1 MKQLFILLATL
12 LSLAGFSQKRFDS
25 AAYTQFNQGRWE
37 KFDFAG
43 FMGPHDEHPL
53 NLEERIAGLSKCW
66 SEARYNFANFDL
78 VPSLNWDSLYQ
89 SFIPKVMATSTTL
102 EYYQVL
108 QNFYQYLRDGHTGIN
123 LPFSFF
129 KNKNAI
135 VPLEVRWIENKAI
148 VIENTSTIK
157 EEQVIKP
164 GMELVAFN
172 GIELKKYIQQNISP
186 YLHFSTLQDS
196 IDRIYRYEL
205 FPGTAGKEVNLT
217 FKTPSGATLTQTL
230 KYKSVEKYWDRFPL
244 VSFKVLK
251 GNIGYLQI
259 NSFNE
264 ERLVKLFDSLYAYIA
279 PTKALIIDVRNNG
292 GGNGN
297 NGFEILGC
305 LTDKPFYQGKT
316 ALRHYRPV
324 GRAWGEV
331 ENTSV
336 DTYDWKPYKK
346 TTYTAPVVVL
356 TSAAT
361 YSAAEDFTSVYKSM
375 KRGVVIGEPTGG
387 STGQPVMFSLPGGG
401 MGRVCAKRDYFYDGT
416 EFVGVGIQPDI
427 VVHPTVKGV
436 AAGKDEVLEAAVQ
449 YIQNGK
455 ALASVN

>member
-1 MKQLFILLATL
+1 MKQLFVLLATL
-12 LSLAGFSQKRFDS
+12 LSFAGFSQKRFDS
-25 AAYTQFNQGRWE
+25 AAYTQFNQDRWE

-43 FMGPHDEHPL
+43 FMGPHAEHPL
-53 NLEERIAGLSKCW
+53 NQDERIAGLSKCW

-78 VPSLNWDSLYQ
+78 VPSLDWDSLYQ
-89 SFIPKVMATSTTL
+89 SFIPKVMATTTTL

-129 KNKNAI
+129 KDKNAI

-157 EEQVIKP
+157 AEQVIKP

-172 GIELKKYIQQNISP
+172 GVELKKYIQQNISP
-186 YLHFSTLQDS
+186 YLHFSTPQDS

-217 FKTPSGATLTQTL
+217 FKTTSGATLTQTL

-305 LTDKPFYQGKT
+305 LTDKPFNQGKT

-324 GRAWGEV
+324 GRAWGDV
-331 ENTSV
+331 ENTSI

-375 KRGVVIGEPTGG
+375 KRGLVIGEPTGG

-427 VVHPTVKGV
+427 VVHPTIKGV
-436 AAGKDEVLEAAVQ
+436 AACKDEVLEAAVQ

-455 ALASVN
+455 AIASAN

>member
-12 LSLAGFSQKRFDS
+12 LSFAGFSQKRFDS
-25 AAYTQFNQGRWE
+25 AAYTQFNQSRWE

-43 FMGPHDEHPL
+43 FMGPHAEHPL
-53 NLEERIAGLSKCW
+53 NQEERIAGLSKCW

-89 SFIPKVMATSTTL
+89 SFIPKVMATTTTL

-172 GIELKKYIQQNISP
+172 GVELKKYIQQNISP
-186 YLHFSTLQDS
+186 YLHFSTPQDS

-205 FPGTAGKEVNLT
+205 LPGTAGKEVNLT
-217 FKTPSGATLTQTL
+217 FKTPSGAILTQTL

-324 GRAWGEV
+324 GRAWGDV
-331 ENTSV
+331 ENTSI

-361 YSAAEDFTSVYKSM
+361 
-375 KRGVVIGEPTGG
+375 
-387 STGQPVMFSLPGGG
+387 
-401 MGRVCAKRDYFYDGT
+401 
-416 EFVGVGIQPDI
+416 
-427 VVHPTVKGV
+427 
-436 AAGKDEVLEAAVQ
+436 
-449 YIQNGK
+449 
-455 ALASVN
+455 